1 MATLWAQDFRLYDAP
16 SSSPDSC
23 SPLFSVEEAPEHTN
37 LRSTRQGSGREAS
50 LGVTTHMELNQLGRN
65 QMGGIRDEDK
75 VRRNAM
81 WPALEILVK

>member
-1 MATLWAQDFRLYDAP
+1 
-16 SSSPDSC
+16 
-23 SPLFSVEEAPEHTN
+23 
-37 LRSTRQGSGREAS
+37 
-50 LGVTTHMELNQLGRN
+50 MELNQLGRN